1 MTPKRRNEKIRLS
14 MPRLRTVVIA
24 AAVIVVTDGTWNGTS
39 LTISLGWP
47 QRKPIASLVFPGS
60 DVGPTPPSL

>member
-1 MTPKRRNEKIRLS
+1 